1 MRWLTLL
8 LVAALT
14 GFAQAPPA
22 PGRSTSSKD
31 APPKA
36 AAAAKA
42 APAAPANK
50 WPIVKLAVEG
60 NRHYTSQQVL
70 ALAGLKAGQVAGKE
84 EFDAARDRLLA
95 SGFFEMVAY
104 TFEPAPG
111 QDGEIGTFQVT
122 EVEPT
127 YPVRF
132 EALGVPA
139 EELVA
144 LVAAKDPLF
153 STASVPPSKAV
164 LDRYVGW
171 IQELL
176 ASKGSAEK
184 VVARV
189 DAAGADKLA
198 VVFRPARNLPVV
210 AQVTFDGN
218 MAVPQNALRD
228 AISGVAVGV
237 PYTEEHFRE
246 LLNTGVRPLYDA
258 RGRLRV
264 AFTKIRTE
272 PVKDVQGLHVFVNV
286 EEGESFQLS
295 KLEIAGPSPL
305 KPEQLLKAGDV
316 PTGETANFDRVGEGL
331 ERMRKAL
338 LHAGFMEAKLTTSRA
353 IDDAKKEVVVTVHVD
368 PGPLFSMGKLTITG
382 LDLDGEA
389 EMRRIWAM
397 KEGKPFNADYPQ
409 LFLNSVREQGLFDN
423 LGNTKPEVK
432 INDQDHTADVTL
444 VFGGAPP
451 QPKQG
456 RGRGGRP
463 F

>member
-1 MRWLTLL
+1 MWRLLAL
-8 LVAALT
+8 LVAGLM
-14 GFAQAPPA
+14 GFAQTPPA
-22 PGRSTSSKD
+22 PRRPPSAKDSKTA

-36 AAAAKA
+36 AS
-42 APAAPANK
+42 PAAVEK

-60 NRHYTSQQVL
+60 NRHYTSQRVL

-84 EFDAARDRLLA
+84 EFDAARDRLVA

-104 TFEPAPG
+104 SFEPAPG

-122 EVEPT
+122 EIEPT

-132 EALGVPA
+132 EALGVPTA
-139 EELVA
+139 ELEA
-144 LVAAKDPLF
+144 LLHAKDPLF
-153 STASVPPSKAV
+153 STASVPPSKPV

-176 ASKGSAEK
+176 ASKGSEEK

-189 DAAGADKLA
+189 DAAGGDKLA
-198 VVFRPARNLPVV
+198 IVFRPARNLPVV

-218 MAVPQNALRD
+218 KVVPMNTLRD

-246 LLNTGVRPLYDA
+246 LLNTGVRPLYEA

-264 AFTKIRTE
+264 AFTNIRTE
-272 PVKDVQGLHVFVNV
+272 PAKDVQGLHVFVTV
-286 EEGESFQLS
+286 QEGDSFQLS
-295 KLEIAGPSPL
+295 KVQIAGASPL
-305 KPEQLLKAGDV
+305 KPEELLKAGDI
-316 PTGETANFDRVGEGL
+316 PTGEAVNFDRIGEGL

-338 LHAGFMEAKLTTSRA
+338 LHTGFMEAKLTTSRA
-353 IDDAKKEVVVTVHVD
+353 IDDAKKEVAVTVNVD
-368 PGPLFSMGKLTITG
+368 PGPLFLMGKLTITG

-389 EMRRIWAM
+389 EMRKIWAI

-409 LFLNSVREQGLFDN
+409 LFLNSVRERGLFDN
-423 LGNTKPEVK
+423 LGNTKPETKV
-432 INDQDHTADVTL
+432 NDQDHTVDVTL
-444 VFGGAPP
+444 VFAGAAP

-456 RGRGGRP
+456 RGRGRG

>member
-1 MRWLTLL
+1 MWRLAFL

-14 GFAQAPPA
+14 GFAQAPAPHRPASSKDSPKTAAPKAPSPA
-22 PGRSTSSKD
+22 PGS
-31 APPKA
+31 
-36 AAAAKA
+36 
-42 APAAPANK
+42 K

-70 ALAGLKAGQVAGKE
+70 ALAGLKVGQVAGKE
-84 EFDAARDRLLA
+84 EFDAARDRLVA

-104 TFEPAPG
+104 SFEPAPG
-111 QDGEIGTFQVT
+111 QDGEIGAFQVT

-132 EALGVPA
+132 EALGVRTA
-139 EELVA
+139 ELEA
-144 LVAAKDPLF
+144 LLLARDPLF
-153 STASVPPSKAV
+153 STASEPPSKPV

-189 DAAGADKLA
+189 DAAGGDKLGI
-198 VVFRPARNLPVV
+198 VFRPARNLPVV

-218 MAVPQNALRD
+218 RAVPLNSLRD

-246 LLNTGVRPLYDA
+246 LLNTGVRPLYEA

-264 AFTKIRTE
+264 TFNNIRTE
-272 PVKDVQGLHVFVNV
+272 PAKDVQGLHVFVTV
-286 EEGESFQLS
+286 EEGDSYQLS
-295 KLEIAGPSPL
+295 KLEIARPSPVR
-305 KPEQLLKAGDV
+305 PEDLLKAGDV
-316 PTGETANFDRVGEGL
+316 PTSEAVNFDRIGEGL
-331 ERMRKAL
+331 ERMRKIL
-338 LHAGFMEAKLTTSRA
+338 LHAGYMQAKLTTSRA
-353 IDDAKKEVVVTVHVD
+353 IDDAKKEVAVTVNVD
-368 PGPLFSMGKLTITG
+368 PGPLFLMGKLTITG

-389 EMRRIWAM
+389 EMQRIWAI

-409 LFLNSVREQGLFDN
+409 LFLNSVHERGLFDN
-423 LGNTKPEVK
+423 LGNTKPETK
-432 INDQDHTADVTL
+432 INDQDHTVDVTL
-444 VFGGAPP
+444 VFAGAPP

-456 RGRGGRP
+456 RRGRS

>member
-1 MRWLTLL
+1 MRRLVFL
-8 LVAALT
+8 LVAVLM
-14 GFAQAPPA
+14 GFAQAPPTPRRTA
-22 PGRSTSSKD
+22 PSKD
-31 APPKA
+31 SAAKTAAAPKA
-36 AAAAKA
+36 P
-42 APAAPANK
+42 PAAPANK

-70 ALAGLKAGQVAGKE
+70 ALAGLKVGQVAGKE
-84 EFDAARDRLLA
+84 EFDAARDRLVA

-104 TFEPAPG
+104 SFEPAPG

-132 EALGVPA
+132 EALGVPT
-139 EELVA
+139 EELEA
-144 LVAAKDPLF
+144 LLRAKDPLF
-153 STASVPPSKAV
+153 SIASVPPSKPV
-164 LDRYVGW
+164 LNRYMGW

-176 ASKGSAEK
+176 ASKGSEEK

-189 DAAGADKLA
+189 DAAGGDKLA
-198 VVFRPARNLPVV
+198 IVFRPARFLPVV

-218 MAVPQNALRD
+218 KAVPQNALRD

-246 LLNTGVRPLYDA
+246 LLNTGVRPLYEA

-264 AFTKIRTE
+264 AFTKIHTE
-272 PVKDVQGLHVFVNV
+272 PAKDVQGLHVFVTV
-286 EEGESFQLS
+286 EEGDSFQLS
-295 KLEIAGPSPL
+295 KLQIAGSSPL
-305 KPEQLLKAGDV
+305 KPEDLLKAGDI
-316 PTGETANFDRVGEGL
+316 PMGEAVNFDRISEGL

-353 IDDAKKEVVVTVHVD
+353 IDDPKKEVAVTVNVD
-368 PGPLFSMGKLTITG
+368 PGPLFLMGKLTIAG

-389 EMRRIWAM
+389 EMQRIWAI

-409 LFLNSVREQGLFDN
+409 LFLTSVRERGLFDN

-432 INDQDHTADVTL
+432 INDQDHTVDVTL
-444 VFGGAPP
+444 VFAGAAP
-451 QPKQG
+451 QTKQG
-456 RGRGGRP
+456 RGRGRG

>member
-1 MRWLTLL
+1 MWRLVFLL
-8 LVAALT
+8 IAVLI
-14 GFAQAPPA
+14 GFGQTPPA
-22 PGRSTSSKD
+22 PRRSTIPKDSKTD
-31 APPKA
+31 APF
-36 AAAAKA
+36 KA
-42 APAAPANK
+42 APAAAVEK

-60 NRHYTSQQVL
+60 NRHYSTQQVL
-70 ALAGLKAGQVAGKE
+70 ALAGLKVGQVAGKE
-84 EFDAARDRLLA
+84 EFDAARDRLVA

-132 EALGVPA
+132 EALAVPS
-139 EELVA
+139 EELEA
-144 LVAAKDPLF
+144 MLRAKDPLF
-153 STASVPPSKAV
+153 STASVPPSKPV

-176 ASKGSAEK
+176 ASVGSEEK
-184 VVARV
+184 VVTRV
-189 DAAGADKLA
+189 DADGGDKLA
-198 VVFRPARNLPVV
+198 IVFRPARNLPVV

-218 MAVPQNALRD
+218 KAVPQNALRD

-246 LLNTGVRPLYDA
+246 LLNTGVRPVYEA
-258 RGRLRV
+258 RGRPRV

-272 PVKDVQGLHVFVNV
+272 PAKDVLGLHVFVTV
-286 EEGESFQLS
+286 EEGDSYQLS
-295 KLEIAGPSPL
+295 KLEIARPTPL
-305 KPEQLLKAGDV
+305 RPEDLLKAGDV
-316 PTGETANFDRVGEGL
+316 PTGEAVNFDRIGEGL

-338 LHAGFMEAKLTTSRA
+338 LHAGYMEAKLTTSRA
-353 IDDAKKEVVVTVHVD
+353 IDDAKKEVVVTVHVE
-368 PGPLFSMGKLTITG
+368 PGPLFLMGKLTITG

-389 EMRRIWAM
+389 ELQRIWAI

-409 LFLNSVREQGLFDN
+409 LFLNSVRERGLFDN
-423 LGNTKPEVK
+423 LGNTRSETK
-432 INDQDHTADVTL
+432 INDEDHTVDVTL
-444 VFGGAPP
+444 RFAGAPP
-451 QPKQG
+451 QPNQG
-456 RGRGGRP
+456 RRGRG

>member
-1 MRWLTLL
+1 MRRLALL

-22 PGRSTSSKD
+22 PRRT
-31 APPKA
+31 APSKA
-36 AAAAKA
+36 AAAPKA
-42 APAAPANK
+42 APAAPVNK
-50 WPIVKLAVEG
+50 WPIVKLAVDG

-70 ALAGLKAGQVAGKE
+70 ALAGLNVGQVAGKE
-84 EFDAARDRLLA
+84 EFDAARDRLIA

-104 TFEPAPG
+104 TFEPSPG

-139 EELVA
+139 EELEA
-144 LVAAKDPLF
+144 LLRAKDPLF
-153 STASVPPSKAV
+153 SASVPPSKPV
-164 LDRYVGW
+164 LDRYGGW

-189 DAAGADKLA
+189 DAAGTDKLA
-198 VVFRPARNLPVV
+198 IVFRPARNLPVV

-218 MAVPQNALRD
+218 TAVPQNALRD

-246 LLNTGVRPLYDA
+246 LLNTGVRPLYEA
-258 RGRLRV
+258 RGRLRL

-272 PVKDVQGLHVFVNV
+272 PAKDVQGLHVFVTV
-286 EEGESFQLS
+286 EEGESYQLS
-295 KLEIAGPSPL
+295 KMEIAGPSPL
-305 KPEQLLKAGDV
+305 KPEQLLKVGDV
-316 PTGETANFDRVGEGL
+316 ATGEAANFDRVGEGL

-338 LHAGFMEAKLTTSRA
+338 LHAGFMDAKLTTSRA

-432 INDQDHTADVTL
+432 INGQDHTADVTL

-456 RGRGGRP
+456 RGRGGSP

>member
-1 MRWLTLL
+1 MWRLAFL

-14 GFAQAPPA
+14 GFAQPPPTPRRAAP
-22 PGRSTSSKD
+22 SKD
-31 APPKA
+31 AASKS

-42 APAAPANK
+42 QPTSPANK

-70 ALAGLKAGQVAGKE
+70 ALTGLKIGQVAGKE
-84 EFDAARDRLLA
+84 EYDAARDLLVA

-104 TFEPAPG
+104 SFEPAPG

-132 EALGVPA
+132 EALGVSSEDLDA
-139 EELVA
+139 WLNA
-144 LVAAKDPLF
+144 RDPLF
-153 STASVPPSKAV
+153 STASVPPSKPV

-171 IQELL
+171 IEELL
-176 ASKGSAEK
+176 VSKGSEEK

-189 DAAGADKLA
+189 DAAGGDTLA
-198 VVFRPARNLPVV
+198 IVFRPARNLPVV

-218 MAVPQNALRD
+218 KAVPQNALRD

-237 PYTEEHFRE
+237 PYTEGHFRE
-246 LLNTGVRPLYDA
+246 LLNTGVRPLYEA
-258 RGRLRV
+258 RGHLRV

-272 PVKDVQGLHVFVNV
+272 PAKDVQGLHVFVTV
-286 EEGESFQLS
+286 EEGDSYQLS
-295 KLEIAGPSPL
+295 KLEIARPSPL
-305 KPEQLLKAGDV
+305 NPEDLLKAGDV
-316 PTGETANFDRVGEGL
+316 PTGEAVNFDHISEGL

-338 LHAGFMEAKLTTSRA
+338 LHAGYMEAKLTTSRA
-353 IDDAKKEVVVTVHVD
+353 IDDAKKEVAVTVHVD
-368 PGPLFSMGKLTITG
+368 PGPLFLMGKLTITG

-389 EMRRIWAM
+389 EMRRIWAIQ
-397 KEGKPFNADYPQ
+397 EGKPFNADYPQ
-409 LFLNSVREQGLFDN
+409 LFLNSVRERGLFDN
-423 LGNTKPEVK
+423 LGNTRPEVK

-444 VFGGAPP
+444 VFQGAPP
-451 QPKQG
+451 PPKQDR
-456 RGRGGRP
+456 RGRG

>member
-1 MRWLTLL
+1 MWRLAFL
-8 LVAALT
+8 LVAALM
-14 GFAQAPPA
+14 GFAQAPTAPRRAAPSKDGSAKTAPA
-22 PGRSTSSKD
+22 PN
-31 APPKA
+31 AQ
-36 AAAAKA
+36 
-42 APAAPANK
+42 PALSANK

-70 ALAGLKAGQVAGKE
+70 ALAGLKVGEVAGKE
-84 EFDAARDRLLA
+84 EFDAARDRLVA

-104 TFEPAPG
+104 RFEPAPG

-132 EALGVPA
+132 EALGVPSQ
-139 EELVA
+139 ELEA
-144 LVAAKDPLF
+144 LLHARDPLF
-153 STASVPPSKAV
+153 STVSVPPSKPA

-176 ASKGSAEK
+176 ASKGSQEK

-189 DAAGADKLA
+189 DAADGDKLA
-198 VVFRPARNLPVV
+198 IVFRPARNLPVL

-218 MAVPQNALRD
+218 KAVPQNALRD

-246 LLNTGVRPLYDA
+246 LLNTGVRPLYEA

-264 AFTKIRTE
+264 AFTKIRSE
-272 PVKDVQGLHVFVNV
+272 PAKDVQGLHVFVTV
-286 EEGESFQLS
+286 EEGDSYQLS
-295 KLEIAGPSPL
+295 KLEIAGSSPL
-305 KPEQLLKAGDV
+305 KPEDLLKAGDV
-316 PTGETANFDRVGEGL
+316 PTGEAVNFDRIGEGL
-331 ERMRKAL
+331 ERMRKML
-338 LHAGFMEAKLTTSRA
+338 LHGGYMEAKLTTTRA
-353 IDDAKKEVVVTVHVD
+353 IDDAKKEVAVTVHVD
-368 PGPLFSMGKLTITG
+368 PGPLFLMGKLTING

-389 EMRRIWAM
+389 EMRRIWAI

-409 LFLNSVREQGLFDN
+409 LFLNSIRERGLFDN
-423 LGNTKPEVK
+423 LGSTRPEVK

-444 VFGGAPP
+444 VFGGASP
-451 QPKQG
+451 QSKQG
-456 RGRGGRP
+456 RRGRG

>member
-1 MRWLTLL
+1 MWRLVFL
-8 LVAALT
+8 LVAVMMGL
-14 GFAQAPPA
+14 AQAPPTSRRTA
-22 PGRSTSSKD
+22 PS
-31 APPKA
+31 KA
-36 AAAAKA
+36 AAAPKTP
-42 APAAPANK
+42 PAAPADK
-50 WPIVKLAVEG
+50 WPIVKLGVEG
-60 NRHYTSQQVL
+60 NQHYNSQQVL
-70 ALAGLKAGQVAGKE
+70 ALAGLKVGQVAGKE
-84 EFDAARDRLLA
+84 EFDAARDRLVA

-104 TFEPAPG
+104 SFEPAPG

-132 EALGVPA
+132 EALDVPA
-139 EELVA
+139 AELEA
-144 LVAAKDPLF
+144 LLHARDPLF
-153 STASVPPSKAV
+153 STASVPPSKPV

-189 DAAGADKLA
+189 DTAGADKLGI
-198 VVFRPARNLPVV
+198 VFRPARNLPVV
-210 AQVTFDGN
+210 AQVIFDGN
-218 MAVPQNALRD
+218 KVVPQNALRD

-246 LLNTGVRPLYDA
+246 LLNTGVRPLYEA

-272 PVKDVQGLHVFVNV
+272 PAKDVQGLHVFVTL
-286 EEGESFQLS
+286 EEGDSFQLN
-295 KLEIAGPSPL
+295 KLEIARPSPL
-305 KPEQLLKAGDV
+305 RPEDLLKAGDI
-316 PTGETANFDRVGEGL
+316 PTGEAVNFDRIGEGL
-331 ERMRKAL
+331 ERMRKTL

-353 IDDAKKEVVVTVHVD
+353 IDDAKKEVVVTVHVE
-368 PGPLFSMGKLTITG
+368 PGPLFLMGKLTITG

-389 EMRRIWAM
+389 EMQRIWAI

-409 LFLNSVREQGLFDN
+409 LFLNSVRERGLFDN
-423 LGNTKPEVK
+423 LGNTKPETK
-432 INDQDHTADVTL
+432 INDQDHTVDVTL
-444 VFGGAPP
+444 VFAGAPP
-451 QPKQG
+451 QPKQNR
-456 RGRGGRP
+456 RGRG

>member
-1 MRWLTLL
+1 
-8 LVAALT
+8 
-14 GFAQAPPA
+14 
-22 PGRSTSSKD
+22 
-31 APPKA
+31 
-36 AAAAKA
+36 
-42 APAAPANK
+42 
-50 WPIVKLAVEG
+50 
-60 NRHYTSQQVL
+60 
-70 ALAGLKAGQVAGKE
+70 
-84 EFDAARDRLLA
+84 
-95 SGFFEMVAY
+95 
-104 TFEPAPG
+104 
-111 QDGEIGTFQVT
+111 
-122 EVEPT
+122 
-127 YPVRF
+127 
-132 EALGVPA
+132 LGVPA
-139 EELVA
+139 EELEA
-144 LVAAKDPLF
+144 LLRANDPLF
-153 STASVPPSKAV
+153 STASVPPSKPV
-164 LDRYVGW
+164 LDRYVGL

-189 DAAGADKLA
+189 DAAGTDKLA
-198 VVFRPARNLPVV
+198 IVFRPARNLPVV

-218 MAVPQNALRD
+218 TAVPQNALRD

-246 LLNTGVRPLYDA
+246 LLNTGVLPLYEA

-264 AFTKIRTE
+264 AFTKMRTE
-272 PVKDVQGLHVFVNV
+272 PAKDVQGLHVFVNV
-286 EEGESFQLS
+286 EEGESYQLS
-295 KLEIAGPSPL
+295 KMEIAGPSPL

-316 PTGETANFDRVGEGL
+316 PTGEAANFDRVREGL
-331 ERMRKAL
+331 ERMRKVL

-432 INDQDHTADVTL
+432 INGQDHTADVTL
-444 VFGGAPP
+444 VFGGGPP